1 MGAAAGR
8 VDALTFMGG
17 LVAGIL
23 VFAELYPRL
32 AAFVWSGGIG
42 DGTLADLLG
51 VPFWVLAG
59 AVVLMAVGAFWLV
72 GKLESRQEA
81 ER

>member
-32 AAFVWSGGIG
+32 AAFVWSGELGE
-42 DGTLADLLG
+42 GTLAELLG
-51 VPFWVLAG
+51 VPFWALAV
-59 AVVLMAVGAFWLV
+59 AVVLMALGVFWLV
-72 GKLESRQEA
+72 AKLESRQEA

>member
-1 MGAAAGR
+1 VGAAAGR

-32 AAFVWSGGIG
+32 AAFVWSGELGE
-42 DGTLADLLG
+42 GTLAELLG

-59 AVVLMAVGAFWLV
+59 AVVLMALGAFWLV
-72 GKLESRQEA
+72 RRLEPKQEA
-81 ER
+81 NR

>member
-32 AAFVWSGGIG
+32 AAFVWSGELGE
-42 DGTLADLLG
+42 GTLAELLG
-51 VPFWVLAG
+51 VPFWALAV
-59 AVVLMAVGAFWLV
+59 AVVLMALGVFWLV